1 MPLDQPLK
9 LPSSIQ
15 QETPPSIPDHMAG
28 IEPWVIYD
36 LKSTIME
43 NVHFEH
49 QLYGPLNSFLEA
61 IFPVRRRFMTKP
73 QGLLR
78 KVLEFDESEDEY
90 MEEVSFGST
99 GGIHRSRNHRMLLAP
114 IVVYLLII
122 PLAAGAEDEKFFP
135 DFITVK
141 VTPQLPGKPRQH
153 LMVAIVEVKRND
165 KVSETEA
172 LKQVAKY
179 LQRAWELPGH
189 SENLCAYLVM
199 GQKVHRL
206 WMQSKG
212 RWRADPPFSMFEAGD
227 KFTKALC
234 ETAIHHWN

>member
-9 LPSSIQ
+9 FPSTIR
-15 QETPPSIPDHMAG
+15 QETPPSLPDHMAG

-61 IFPVRRRFMTKP
+61 TFPVRQRFTMKP

-78 KVLEFDESEDEY
+78 KVLELDESEEEDEY

-99 GGIHRSRNHRMLLAP
+99 GGIHRSRNHSMLLAP
-114 IVVYLLII
+114 IVFYLLIV

-135 DFITVK
+135 DFITIK
-141 VTPQLPGKPRQH
+141 VTPQPPGKPRQH
-153 LMVAIVEVKRND
+153 LMVAIVEVKQNN
-165 KVSETEA
+165 KVSETEGS
-172 LKQVAKY
+172 K
-179 LQRAWELPGH
+179 W
-189 SENLCAYLVM
+189 
-199 GQKVHRL
+199 
-206 WMQSKG
+206 QSTSNVLG
-212 RWRADPPFSMFEAGD
+212 SFQG
-227 KFTKALC
+227 TVKAFVL
-234 ETAIHHWN
+234 I